1 MSYICPVMPRVVCK
15 RSRSIA
21 DLASFRTRS
30 HALRLSPSATDGRV
44 SATIGPEWV
53 TIVHP
58 PGLAASDARLQRFA
72 LLLVGRIYRME
83 AEAFLPLRMAALAAA
98 NGLSYVRVALRDMT
112 SRWGSCSSDGRICL
126 NTRLMALPD
135 RLVDMVALHELA
147 HTVHM
152 NHGPAFRAT
161 LDGMLGGRLAE
172 LEAEL
177 KTYRFYV

>member
-1 MSYICPVMPRVVCK
+1 MPLVVCK

-21 DLASFRTRS
+21 DVASFRTRS
-30 HALRLSPSATDGRV
+30 HALRLSPSAADGRV
-44 SATIGPEWV
+44 SATIGREWV

-58 PGLAASDARLQRFA
+58 PGLAPSDARLQRLA
-72 LLLVGRIYRME
+72 LLLVGRLYALE
-83 AEAFLPLRMAALAAA
+83 AADDLPSRVARLAAA
-98 NGLSYVRVALRDMT
+98 HGVTYGRVSLRDMT

-135 RLVDMVALHELA
+135 SLVDMVVLHELA

-152 NHGPAFRAT
+152 NHGAAFRAT
-161 LDGMLGGRLAE
+161 LDKMLGGGLAA